1 MNNDANTSCV
11 QVFVWTNVY
20 ISLGLA
26 VELLGHIVTVLSIL
40 RNYHTVFL
48 SAPFSSAWAF
58 QFPYALTN
66 TWFWSVFFIT
76 VLLDHVRWNV
86 MVLLICIALMTED
99 AERLFICLLADSC
112 FWWNA
117 YQKSCSLLNWVDYW
131 VVYGLCMS

>member
-26 VELLGHIVTVLSIL
+26 VELLGNIVTVLSIL
-40 RNYHTVFL
+40 RNYHSVFL
-48 SAPFSSAWAF
+48 SAPFSSVSVSLRPG
-58 QFPYALTN
+58 QHLVLVC
-66 TWFWSVFFIT
+66 VFFIT

-99 AERLFICLLADSC
+99 VEHLFICLLADSC
-112 FWWNA
+112 VW
-117 YQKSCSLLNWVDYW
+117 
-131 VVYGLCMS
+131 